1 MARVPRRVLAAM
13 SVPGGSVGAMLETPE
28 EITALQALMD
38 RSHAGASAHL
48 KDIVSGSHRLAAP
61 ALLAAVTGMKV
72 LSLATVTAAGEPR
85 ISAVDG
91 HFLHGSWTFGTDG
104 GSVKARHLA
113 ARPAVSLAHVDG
125 ERCGIF
131 AHGYAH
137 QLLSTDPGYD
147 ETIAHW
153 TAHYGSDPTTWG
165 TDVRMYRTELTWLV
179 GYGNSSDPSSVA

>member
-1 MARVPRRVLAAM
+1 
-13 SVPGGSVGAMLETPE
+13 MLETPE
-28 EITALQALMD
+28 EITALQDLMD

-48 KDIVSGSHRLAAP
+48 KDIVSGSHRLDAP
-61 ALLAAVTGMKV
+61 ALLAAATGMKV

-137 QLLSTDPGYD
+137 QLLPTDPGYD

-165 TDVRMYRTELTWLV
+165 ADVRMYRAELTWLV
-179 GYGNSSDPSSVA
+179 GYGNSSDSSSAD

>member
-1 MARVPRRVLAAM
+1 MPAS
-13 SVPGGSVGAMLETPE
+13 SVNSMLETPE
-28 EITALQALMD
+28 EITAVQELMD
-38 RSHAGASAHL
+38 RSHAGASGHL
-48 KDIVSGSHRLAAP
+48 QDIVSGNRRLDAAGVLAAT
-61 ALLAAVTGMKV
+61 TGMKV

-91 HFLHGSWTFGTDG
+91 HFLHGAWTFGTDG

-113 ARPAVSLAHVDG
+113 TRPAVSLAHVDG

-137 QLLSTDPGYD
+137 QLLPADAGYA
-147 ETIAHW
+147 EMIAHW

-165 TDVRMYRTELTWLV
+165 EDVRMYRAELTWLV
-179 GYGNSSDPSSVA
+179 GYVNAGD